1 MTREEKNQIIDNL
14 TEQVNKA
21 SHLYLT
27 DTSDLNALQTG
38 KLRRTC
44 FKENVTLIVA
54 KNKFLQKAFEKSDKK
69 LDGLFEVLKGSTA
82 VMFSETGNV
91 PAKLI
96 KEFRRKNAKPILK
109 GAFVEE
115 DFYIGDN
122 QLESLVTIKSRNELI
137 ADVIMML
144 QSPVKNVISSLQ
156 SGQNT
161 IHGVLETLS
170 KK

>member
-1 MTREEKNQIIDNL
+1 MTKEEKNLIIDNL

-27 DTSDLNALQTG
+27 DTSGLNAEQTG

-44 FKENVTLIVA
+44 FNENVTLIVA
-54 KNKFLQKAFEKSDKK
+54 KNKLLQKAFDKSDKK
-69 LDGLFEVLKGSTA
+69 LEGLYSVLKGSTA
-82 VMFSETGNV
+82 VMFTETGNV

-96 KEFRRKNAKPILK
+96 KDFRKKNQKPVLK

-122 QLESLVTIKSRNELI
+122 QLENLVSIKSRNELI
-137 ADVIMML
+137 ADVIAML
-144 QSPVKNVISSLQ
+144 QTPVKNVISSLQ

-161 IHGVLETLS
+161 LHGVLETLS

>member
-1 MTREEKNQIIDNL
+1 MKREDKNQIIDNL

-27 DTSDLNALQTG
+27 DTSGLNAEQTG

-44 FKENVTLIVA
+44 FKENVTLVVA
-54 KNKFLQKAFEKSDKK
+54 KNKLLQKAFEKSDKK
-69 LDGLFEVLKGSTA
+69 LDGLFPVLKGSTA
-82 VMFSETGNV
+82 VMFAETGNV

-96 KEFRRKNAKPILK
+96 KEFRKKNEKPVLK

-122 QLESLVTIKSRNELI
+122 QIENLISIKSRNELI
-137 ADVIMML
+137 ADVIMLL